1 MNKITTVARIG
12 KDAVIIGEKDT
23 KLLKF
28 TACVN
33 VGYGEKSQAIWYD
46 VNTFVSAG
54 QLERAQKFISIL
66 TKGNKVAVSGNF
78 SQREYEG
85 KKYNQI
91 ETTMNDI
98 EVVEYKNKDKAE
110 PSDEANPDSDDKAK
124 DEIPF

>member
-1 MNKITTVARIG
+1 MLKITTVARIG
-12 KDAVIIGEKDT
+12 KDAIIIGEKDT

-33 VGYGEKSQAIWYD
+33 VGYGEKSQAVWFD
-46 VNTFVSAG
+46 VNTFVSAA
-54 QLERAQKFISIL
+54 QLERAQKFITIL
-66 TKGNKVAVSGNF
+66 TKGNKVAVVGNF

-98 EVVEYKNKDKAE
+98 EVVEYKTEKGAPN
-110 PSDEANPDSDDKAK
+110 DEANPDGDKAK